1 MTKAARSRLRLEKT
15 EAVGR
20 RGMVATKHP
29 HATRAG
35 LDALE
40 SGGNAVDSA
49 VAAAMVVGVA
59 EPWSSGIGGGG
70 YALVALHGTVSVVAF
85 PMQAGGQA
93 VLERYPLDGRAG
105 VGAFLWDGVVNDA
118 NYHGHDSMAVPGAV
132 AGLALLHDRFGRL
145 PWSDLLQPAIRLARE
160 GSELTWFDL
169 LVMGGNAV
177 AAQRHAELARVYY
190 PAERESTPIARDPP
204 RIYQPE
210 LADTLDAIA
219 REGPAGFYRG
229 DIAAAVAKDSEA
241 HGGVLRREDLAAY
254 QARLAEPL
262 VGTYRGRRI
271 CVPSSGCAGP
281 TTIETLNIYE
291 NVDVAAHDHGSV
303 DRVHAFLWA
312 AELAQADRFAFMS
325 DPARSDA
332 PWSVLT
338 SKDYAHMRFGS
349 LDPAA
354 APHEYE
360 AGDARAYADDTQAV
374 ARAKSETSTTHLCT
388 ADAEGMVVSLT
399 NTIGGAWGSEIVPE
413 GTGVVWNNG
422 MWWFDPVP
430 GRPNSIMPGAF
441 GLNNMSPAIVMN
453 GADQILALGASGG
466 RRITN
471 CVAQLIMH
479 VIDHGMGAQ
488 AAIDAPR
495 VDAST
500 PWITIDASFGAPVL
514 GELRRRGWDAVAA
527 RDPGR
532 SELASPVLIMRNA
545 EGPWRG
551 GVDVF
556 HSAEAAGR

>member
-1 MTKAARSRLRLEKT
+1 
-15 EAVGR
+15 
-20 RGMVATKHP
+20 MVATKHP
-29 HATRAG
+29 QATRAG

-40 SGGNAVDSA
+40 AGGNAVDSA
-49 VAAAMVVGVA
+49 VAAAMAVGVA

-93 VLERYPLDGRAG
+93 VPERYPLDGRVG

-118 NYHGHDSMAVPGAV
+118 NYHGHDAMAVPGAL
-132 AGLALLHDRFGRL
+132 AGLALLHDQFGRL

-169 LVMGGNAV
+169 LMMATNAV
-177 AAQRHAELARVYY
+177 AAQRHPELARVYY
-190 PAERESTPIARDPP
+190 PAEDWSAPLSRDPP
-204 RIYQPE
+204 RMRQPE
-210 LADTLDAIA
+210 LANTLDTIA
-219 REGPAGFYRG
+219 REGPAAFYRG
-229 DIAAAVAKDSEA
+229 DIAAAVSKDSA
-241 HGGVLRREDLAAY
+241 THGGVLRREDLAAY
-254 QARLAEPL
+254 RAHVVEPL
-262 VGTYRGRRI
+262 AGTYRGRRI
-271 CVPSSGCAGP
+271 WVPGPGCAGP

-291 NVDVAAHDHGSV
+291 NVDAAAHDHGSV
-303 DRVHAFLWA
+303 DRLHAFLWA
-312 AELAQADRFAFMS
+312 AKLAQADRFAFMS

-332 PWSVLT
+332 PWSALT
-338 SKDYAHMRFGS
+338 SKDYAGMRFHS
-349 LDPAA
+349 LDPAT
-354 APHEYE
+354 APREHE
-360 AGDARAYADDTQAV
+360 AGDARAYADDAQAIG
-374 ARAKSETSTTHLCT
+374 RTKSETSTTHLCT

-430 GRPNSIMPGAF
+430 GRPNSIAPGAF
-441 GLNNMSPAIVMN
+441 GLNNMSPAIMMN

-479 VIDHGMGAQ
+479 VVDHGMGAQ

-500 PWITIDASFGAPVL
+500 PWITIDARFGPPAL
-514 GELRRRGWDAVAA
+514 QELRGRGWDAVVAPDA
-527 RDPGR
+527 GR
-532 SELASPVLIMRNA
+532 SAFASPVLIMRNA
-545 EGPWRG
+545 DGPWRG
-551 GVDVF
+551 GADAF